1 MSIAAYK
8 TTIRESETPRQI
20 ERRIL
25 SRVTGQLAARA
36 DAYDR
41 AESKLDR
48 STLLADGL
56 RDDLA
61 TNQKFWNELKFDLS
75 QPKNALPTD
84 LRAGLISLA
93 MWVDRQT
100 SSVMGGNAGVRA
112 LVDINRSIVAGLTGQ
127 ASVAAAEVA

>member
-20 ERRIL
+20 ERRVL

-36 DAYDR
+36 EAYDR
-41 AESKLDR
+41 AESMRDR
-48 STLLADGL
+48 GTLLAEG
-56 RDDLA
+56 RRADLA

-100 SSVMGGNAGVRA
+100 SSVMGGSAGVGA
-112 LVDINRSIVAGLTGQ
+112 LVDINRSIVAGLAGQ
-127 ASVAAAEVA
+127 GFTVAEVA

>member
-36 DAYDR
+36 EAYDR

-48 STLLADGL
+48 GAILADGL

-61 TNQKFWNELKFDLS
+61 TNQKFWHELQFDLA
-75 QPKNALPTD
+75 QPGNGLPAE

-93 MWVDRQT
+93 LFVDRQT
-100 SSVMGGNAGVRA
+100 SAVMGGNAGVGA
-112 LVDINRSIVAGLTGQ
+112 LVEINRSIVAGLAGQ
-127 ASVAAAEVA
+127 APQAAEVA

>member
-20 ERRIL
+20 ERRVL

-36 DAYDR
+36 EAYDR
-41 AESKLDR
+41 AENMRDR
-48 STLLADGL
+48 GTLLAEGL

-61 TNQKFWNELKFDLS
+61 TNQKFWNELKFDLP

-100 SSVMGGNAGVRA
+100 SSVMGGSAGVGA
-112 LVDINRSIVAGLTGQ
+112 LVDINRSIVAGLAGQ
-127 ASVAAAEVA
+127 GFTVAEVA